1 MKLLRPLLCTAL
13 LALAGCES
21 LALREMAKPS
31 ALRQASAVDGYLEI
45 MNLLAWP
52 DPARQSD
59 VFYEVE
65 QAYAQAPT
73 TTNTLRYALALVT
86 PDHAAF
92 NPMRGKR
99 TLEQLLANPEHLSAG
114 ERSLANIMLSTA
126 AAWSKMRDENR
137 TLAAT
142 VGERAH
148 AQANAERRA
157 QAQAEEIAK
166 LRKEL
171 DAAQQ
176 KLDAIISVERS
187 IFERGSTPPE
197 NGKPTG
203 DSPVPTPGTTPDR

>member
-1 MKLLRPLLCTAL
+1 MNLLRLLLCTAL

-59 VFYEVE
+59 VFYDVE

-73 TTNTLRYALALVT
+73 TANTLRYALALVT

-92 NPMRGKR
+92 NPMSGRR
-99 TLEQLLANPEHLSAG
+99 TLEQLLANPERLSAG

-126 AAWSKMRDENR
+126 AAWSKMQDENR
-137 TLAAT
+137 KLAAT

-197 NGKPTG
+197 NGQPTG
-203 DSPVPTPGTTPDR
+203 DSPVQTPRTTPDR